1 MFNLKAVNNNINRF
15 GRSMSRSLKKHSPE
29 VLTGL
34 GLAGM
39 VITVVLAVKATPEAE
54 KEIEKVKKEE
64 EKETLT
70 KTETV
75 KAVWK
80 CYVPAAASGFV
91 SVACIIGASSIH
103 MKRNAA
109 LATAYGMT
117 QTAFKEYK
125 DKVVETVGEKKEQSI
140 RDEVDKERIK
150 KNPPKKED
158 IIITDKGDTLCY
170 DPALERYFRSSADAI
185 RKAEQYIN
193 RRLRDELYVSLG
205 DFYDELGL
213 KHGSVYEDVGW
224 NVDWGWVDIRFS
236 SQLTPDGTPCLV
248 INYDIEPRSGYETLR

>member
-1 MFNLKAVNNNINRF
+1 MFNLKAVNRNINHI
-15 GRSMSRSLKKHSPE
+15 GRTMSKSLQKHSPE
-29 VLTGL
+29 LLTGF
-34 GLAGM
+34 GLTGM

-64 EKETLT
+64 KKDHLT

-75 KAVWK
+75 KATWK
-80 CYVPAAASGFV
+80 CYVPAATTGVV
-91 SVACIIGASSIH
+91 SAACIIGASSIH

-117 QTAFKEYK
+117 QTAFTEYK
-125 DKVVETVGEKKEQSI
+125 DKVIETVGEKKEQTI

-150 KNPPKKED
+150 KNPPQKED
-158 IIITDKGDTLCY
+158 VIITDRGDTLCY
-170 DPALERYFRSSADAI
+170 DPATERYFKSSADTI

-213 KHGSVYEDVGW
+213 KSGKVYEDIGW
-224 NVDWGWVDIRFS
+224 NVDYGWVDIRFS

-248 INYDIEPRSGYETLR
+248 INYDVEPKAGYETLR

>member
-1 MFNLKAVNNNINRF
+1 MFNLKSVNHNINRF

-29 VLTGL
+29 ILTGL

-70 KTETV
+70 KTEAV

-80 CYVPAAASGFV
+80 CYVPAAASGLV
-91 SVACIIGASSIH
+91 SAACIIGASSIH

-125 DKVVETVGEKKEQSI
+125 EKVIETVGEKKEQSI

-170 DPALERYFRSSADAI
+170 DPALERYFKSSADAI

-213 KHGSVYEDVGW
+213 KHGSIYEDIGW

>member
-15 GRSMSRSLKKHSPE
+15 GRSMSRSLRKHSPE
-29 VLTGL
+29 ILTGL

-39 VITVVLAVKATPEAE
+39 AITVVLAVKATPEAE

-70 KTETV
+70 KAETV

-80 CYVPAAASGFV
+80 YYVPAAASGIV
-91 SVACIIGASSIH
+91 SATCIIGANSIH
-103 MKRNAA
+103 MKRNAVF
-109 LATAYGMT
+109 ATAYGIT
-117 QTAFKEYK
+117 QTAFTEYK
-125 DKVVETVGEKKEQSI
+125 DKVIETVGEKKEQTI

-150 KNPPKKED
+150 KNPPQKED
-158 IIITDKGDTLCY
+158 VIITDRGDTLCY
-170 DPALERYFRSSADAI
+170 DPATERYFKSSADTI

-213 KHGSVYEDVGW
+213 KSGKVYEDIGW
-224 NVDWGWVDIRFS
+224 NVDYGWVDIRFS